1 MDEKYFCETCET
13 KDDRKHA
20 FGKFW
25 PQRSAGGKGC
35 DTQFPGWP
43 KDSRPKRPDAQ
54 TAGSRPDTMAKMR
67 MLFEEEA

>member
-1 MDEKYFCETCET
+1 MKYFCVICET
-13 KDDRKHA
+13 KDDCKYA